1 MGSILDQV
9 EGKAQVAALAVRCP
23 VCAQANTAAATC
35 RHVRWT
41 FDRGGPL
48 QFAKHALSVSPV
60 TFARGNNVSDIPAA
74 WWDANGDWLMEQLAM
89 RFDACEGFVF
99 GELGDIDLLAKDV
112 WSRFQPEAPRAGMTR
127 T

>member
-9 EGKAQVAALAVRCP
+9 EGTERPATLAVRCP
-23 VCAQANTAAATC
+23 VCAQPNSAETKC

-60 TFARGNNVSDIPAA
+60 TFARGNNVGEIPSP
-74 WWDANGDWLMEQLAM
+74 WWDANGDWLMGQLEM

-99 GELGDIDLLAKDV
+99 GELGDIDLLAKDI
-112 WSRFQPEAPRAGMTR
+112 WSRFQPEAPRAGITR
-127 T
+127 I